1 MSKFDRRITP
11 ARADLAA
18 AHLRGT
24 VDAPRYTEG
33 KLHHVNR
40 GRGALRAQPSEDAS
54 LETEL
59 LFGEGFSAYE
69 IVDGWAWGQST
80 QDQYVGYVRADALA
94 ENALVADCRVTA
106 LMTPVF
112 PAADLKQPVR
122 DFLPMNAKVKLEA
135 REGKYARIGAG
146 AFVFAGHL
154 APLSEYAKDWV
165 AVAERFAGVPYVWGG
180 KTAAGMDCSGLIQTA
195 LEAGGISAPR
205 DTDMQERALGRA
217 IDSSD
222 IQRGDLVFWK
232 GHMGVM
238 LDAVRLLHAN
248 AFHMEVSIELLADAV
263 ARITDVAGPI
273 TSIKRL

>member
-11 ARADLAA
+11 VRADLAA
-18 AHLRGT
+18 AHLLGT
-24 VDAPRYTEG
+24 VNAPRYTEG

-40 GRGALRAQPSEDAS
+40 GRAALRAQPSEDAS

-69 IVDGWAWGQST
+69 IADGWAWGQSA
-80 QDQYVGYVRADALA
+80 QDQYVGYVRADVLG
-94 ENALVADCRVTA
+94 ENGLVPDCRVTA

-122 DFLPMNAKVKLEA
+122 DFLPMNAKVKLDA
-135 REGKYARIGAG
+135 REGKYARIGAD

-154 APLSEYAKDWV
+154 APLNVCAKDWV

-195 LEAGGISAPR
+195 LEAGGIAAPR
-205 DTDMQERALGRA
+205 DTDMQERALGNA
-217 IDSSD
+217 VNSKNL
-222 IQRGDLVFWK
+222 QRGDLIFWK

-238 LDAVRLLHAN
+238 LDEVRLLHAN
-248 AFHMEVSIELLADAV
+248 AFHMEVSVEPLSEAV